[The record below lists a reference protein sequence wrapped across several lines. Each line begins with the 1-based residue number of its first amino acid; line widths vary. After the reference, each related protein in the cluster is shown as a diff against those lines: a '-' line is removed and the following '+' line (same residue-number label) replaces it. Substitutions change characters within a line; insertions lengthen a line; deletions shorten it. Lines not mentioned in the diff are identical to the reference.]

1 MRSGT
6 SQGLWVHNQL
16 LKTVFGNIHSCET
29 DMLVAITSLVTSTLK
44 PEASLMASPGEAVKE
59 LPDQVVCMSTVVGI
73 EHECMT
79 P

>member
-1 MRSGT
+1 
-6 SQGLWVHNQL
+6 
-16 LKTVFGNIHSCET
+16 
-29 DMLVAITSLVTSTLK
+29 MLVAITSLVTSTLK